1 MKLSTFAIIVTLLA
15 GLFGLAFIFIPAQLA
30 TFYGVTQN
38 PAGLWV
44 SRYWGAALV
53 FIAMIYWSYSGVTP
67 AAKSWPKL
75 LIFSI
80 IYDGIQLVLT
90 VLALTSGVGNSNGWS
105 TVGLYALLI
114 IGSIYFLG
122 VCNKARAKAVV

>member
-15 GLFGLAFIFIPAQLA
+15 GVFGLAFIVIPARVGA
-30 TFYGVTQN
+30 FYGMT
-38 PAGLWV
+38 PSIDGTWL
-44 SRYWGAALV
+44 SRYWGATLI
-53 FIAMIYWSYSGVTP
+53 FIAMIYWSYSKVSP

-75 LIFSI
+75 LVFSI
-80 IYDGIQLVLT
+80 IYDVMQLGLT
-90 VLALTSGVGNSNGWS
+90 IRALTTGVGNSNGWS

-122 VCNKARAKAVV
+122 VCRRARAQA